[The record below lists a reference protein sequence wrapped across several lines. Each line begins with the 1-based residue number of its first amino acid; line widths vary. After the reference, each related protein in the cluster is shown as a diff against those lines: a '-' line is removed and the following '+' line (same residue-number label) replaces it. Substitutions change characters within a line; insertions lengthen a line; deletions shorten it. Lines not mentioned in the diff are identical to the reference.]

1 MKVGG
6 TVLLGFAIMTSSH
19 LSVKGYKRC
28 KFSDMINTADC
39 SGLTDAASAERP
51 LRKRMIERGS
61 AARQKGW
68 GGEGVICF
76 TTLNTH

>member
-19 LSVKGYKRC
+19 LSVKGYKRS

-51 LRKRMIERGS
+51 LRKRMIE
-61 AARQKGW
+61 
-68 GGEGVICF
+68 
-76 TTLNTH
+76 

>member
-19 LSVKGYKRC
+19 LSLKCYKRC
-28 KFSDMINTADC
+28 KFSDTINTTDC

-68 GGEGVICF
+68 GAKESCASR
-76 TTLNTH
+76 H